1 MLIYIYSFKCP
12 LSEYLCKI
20 HQVSMN
26 KWQLGHLFLELANCH
41 GEVEHQFGDIY

>member
-12 LSEYLCKI
+12 LSEYLGKI
-20 HQVSMN
+20 HLVSMN
-26 KWQLGHLFLELANCH
+26 KWKLGYLSLELPDCR